1 MRILVIED
9 EENISAYLK
18 KSLEAEGFSVDVALD
33 GNAGLEMALTGA
45 YAAITLD
52 IMLPGMNGYEVCRHA
67 REAGIATPILMLT
80 AKDGEYDEADA
91 FDLGADDY
99 LSKPFSLVVL
109 VARLRSLIRR
119 GAQASPLLTCVDG
132 IELNPQA
139 RTATREG
146 VAIELTARE
155 FALLEYLMLNAGRPL
170 TKAQI
175 LEQVWGPAHYGD
187 ENVVEVY
194 VGYLRKKV
202 DAPFGRKSIKT
213 VRGVG
218 YLIAEGEG

>member
-18 KSLEAEGFSVDVALD
+18 RSLEAEGFSVDVALD
-33 GNAGLEMALTGA
+33 GNAGLEKALAGG

-52 IMLPGMNGYEVCRHA
+52 IMLPGMNGYEICRLL
-67 REAGIATPILMLT
+67 REAGVSTPVLILT

-109 VARLRSLIRR
+109 AARLRSLIRR
-119 GAQASPLLTCVDG
+119 GSQATPRVTCVDG
-132 IELNPQA
+132 ISIDPQA
-139 RTATREG
+139 RTVVREG
-146 VAIELTARE
+146 ANIELTARE

-175 LEQVWGPAHYGD
+175 LDQVWGSGYYGD
-187 ENVVEVY
+187 ENIIEVY

-218 YLIAEGEG
+218 YMISAEER

>member
-9 EENISAYLK
+9 EENISVYLK
-18 KSLEAEGFSVDVALD
+18 KSLEAEGFSIDVALD
-33 GNAGLEMALTGA
+33 GNTGLEMALTGA

-52 IMLPGMNGYEVCRHA
+52 IMLPGMNGYDVCRHA
-67 REAGIATPILMLT
+67 REAGIVTPILMLT

-175 LEQVWGPAHYGD
+175 IEQVWGPAHYGD

>member
-1 MRILVIED
+1 MRILVVED

-18 KSLEAEGFSVDVALD
+18 RSLEAEGFSVDVALD
-33 GNAGLEMALTGA
+33 GSVGLEKALAGG

-52 IMLPGMNGYEVCRHA
+52 IMLPGMNGYEICRTL
-67 REAGIATPILMLT
+67 REAGISTPVLMLT

-119 GAQASPLLTCVDG
+119 GSQATPRVTCVDG
-132 IELNPQA
+132 ISIDPQA
-139 RTATREG
+139 RTVTREG
-146 VAIELTARE
+146 VGIELTARE

-175 LEQVWGPAHYGD
+175 LDQVWGSGYYGD
-187 ENVVEVY
+187 ENIVEVY

-218 YLIAEGEG
+218 YMISAEEG

>member
-9 EENISAYLK
+9 EVNISAYLK
-18 KSLEAEGFSVDVALD
+18 KSLEAEGFAVDVAFD
-33 GNAGLEMALTGA
+33 GSKGLEMALTGG

-52 IMLPGMNGYEVCRHA
+52 IMLPGMNGYDVCRHL
-67 REAGIATPILMLT
+67 REAGVQTPILMLT
-80 AKDGEYDEADA
+80 AKNGEYDEADA

-109 VARLRSLIRR
+109 MARLRSLIRR
-119 GAQASPLLTCVDG
+119 GSKATPAVLCVGG
-132 IELNPQA
+132 IVLNPQA
-139 RTATREG
+139 RTVVRGGTS
-146 VAIELTARE
+146 IELTSRE
-155 FALLEYLMLNAGRPL
+155 FALLEYLMVNAGRPL

-175 LEQVWGPAHYGD
+175 LEQVWGAGYFGD
-187 ENVVEVY
+187 ENIVEVY

-202 DAPFGRKSIKT
+202 DTPFACKSIKT

-218 YLIAEGEG
+218 YMVAEEG

>member
-1 MRILVIED
+1 MRILVVED

-18 KSLEAEGFSVDVALD
+18 RSLEAEGFSVDVALD
-33 GNAGLEMALTGA
+33 GAVGLEKALTGG

-52 IMLPGMNGYEVCRHA
+52 IMLPGMNGYEICRLL
-67 REAGIATPILMLT
+67 REAGVSIPVLMLT

-119 GAQASPLLTCVDG
+119 GSQATPRVTCVDG
-132 IELNPQA
+132 ISIDPQA
-139 RTATREG
+139 RTVTREG
-146 VAIELTARE
+146 AGIELTARE

-175 LEQVWGPAHYGD
+175 LDQVWGSGYYGD
-187 ENVVEVY
+187 ENIVEVY

-218 YLIAEGEG
+218 YMVSAEEG

>member
-1 MRILVIED
+1 MRILVVED
-9 EENISAYLK
+9 EENISSYLK
-18 KSLEAEGFSVDVALD
+18 RSLEAEGFSVDVALD
-33 GNAGLEMALTGA
+33 GNAGLEKALTGG

-52 IMLPGMNGYEVCRHA
+52 IMLPEMNGYEVCRHLRA
-67 REAGIATPILMLT
+67 AEVSTPILMLT

-119 GAQASPLLTCVDG
+119 SGQAIPRITSVDG
-132 IELNPQA
+132 ITINPQT
-139 RTATREG
+139 RTAVRED
-146 VAIELTARE
+146 ACIELTARE
-155 FALLEYLMLNAGRPL
+155 FALLEYLMLNAGHPL
-170 TKAQI
+170 AKAQI
-175 LEQVWGPAHYGD
+175 LDQVWGASYYGD
-187 ENVVEVY
+187 DNIVEVY
-194 VGYLRKKV
+194 IGYLRKKI

-218 YLIAEGEG
+218 YMISEEEG

>member
-1 MRILVIED
+1 MRILVVED

-18 KSLEAEGFSVDVALD
+18 RSLEAEGFSVDVALD
-33 GNAGLEMALTGA
+33 GNVGLEKALSGG

-52 IMLPGMNGYEVCRHA
+52 IMLPGMNGYEICRLL
-67 REAGIATPILMLT
+67 REAGVSAPVLMLT

-119 GAQASPLLTCVDG
+119 GSQATPRVTCVDG
-132 IELNPQA
+132 ISIDPQA
-139 RTATREG
+139 RTVTREG
-146 VAIELTARE
+146 ANVELTARE

-175 LEQVWGPAHYGD
+175 LDQVWGSGYYGD
-187 ENVVEVY
+187 ENIVEVY

-202 DAPFGRKSIKT
+202 DAPFGRKSIRT
-213 VRGVG
+213 VRGIG
-218 YLIAEGEG
+218 YMISAEEG